1 MIKRFIKKTVII
13 ILIAIILS
21 NFITANYVY
30 GADNDE
36 ELDYGVID
44 EIYDKVES
52 DKFIKDDGSAQN
64 ADNGAINNFGHTE
77 DEFGNELNEIVN
89 IFGQK
94 DEETG
99 AEGILF
105 TPITQFLLAVS
116 DAVMSTMQGAFIGS
130 GNTIGNLVNSGE
142 IKIKSP
148 GGGVLTEGVTRYS
161 LRYTPAAIFSGD
173 IPAFDTNFFEPMGDD
188 DGIVKFNDVEIGF
201 SQNYERVTYKECISS
216 YGANTGLKSVKDK
229 LTTGEA
235 VAAGLSLVCLI
246 NALEAVA
253 NTDLDVD
260 WAEYGGGVE
269 AVTFGGE
276 FTASIPMFEFDVAG
290 AATTAMFLVGS
301 TGAMLTYNALEARDA
316 NIYFSEWEN
325 NGTTYFFI
333 ADTYNDTQKPEEL
346 NGRLYTIEKKIVTD
360 KYEKVSAAFTLQPV
374 VSKWYTQL
382 RKIALVGLLSVLLY
396 VGIRIIISSTS
407 QEKAKYKK
415 MIMDWLVAVCILF
428 VLHYI
433 MIFIVNITESLVDI
447 LGIKGNLSDG
457 TDAFAT
463 KIRNMA
469 TGDAAESYM
478 QYFGYVV
485 IYIALTIL
493 TVIFTIQY
501 TKRLILLAF
510 LTMIAPLI
518 ALTYPID
525 KVGDGKAQAF
535 SYWIKE
541 YIFNSL
547 LQPMHLLLYTI
558 FISSATEIM
567 DVNPVYAVVVMS
579 FFVSAE
585 QIFRRI
591 FGFDKAS
598 TVNAL
603 GAAAGGAMVMNMINK
618 MRGNSGGKGNSTAN
632 GKGAQNKIRMASGNM
647 GNGATGSG
655 NNGVSEIS
663 KNDADANS
671 GNGEGKSSASFA
683 INGNSQNVATDF
695 TNGKT
700 SNRVLGKSKDTGNGE
715 GKSSTSLAIKNNS
728 DRTLE
733 SSEGSR
739 NNLSNKSKGN
749 KRKGNIKQ
757 GLKQV
762 GKGLAIRGTK
772 GALSTGKKVLK
783 RAPGAIAGATIGIA
797 ASVASGGENAA
808 SYIGGGAVAGAAIT
822 DNVTE
827 KISDTAKKGTE
838 RIAED
843 YNKGARKL
851 TPKQEKTLEEYKKM
865 LEDTKIQSICKKNGM
880 EVKDSIISFINKGIE
895 DPVKIRTALENGVT
909 NPEDLDK
916 K

>member
-1 MIKRFIKKTVII
+1 MIKKIIKKVGIV
-13 ILIAIILS
+13 LLVAIILS

-30 GADNDE
+30 SDDDDE
-36 ELDYGVID
+36 DELDYGVVD
-44 EIYDKVES
+44 EIYDKIDK
-52 DKFIKDDGSAQN
+52 DKFIEDEDAGKN
-64 ADNGAINNFGHTE
+64 ADGDAINNFGR
-77 DEFGNELNEIVN
+77 DDNEFENEINEMIN

-94 DEETG
+94 DEEVG
-99 AEGILF
+99 AEGVLF
-105 TPITQFLLAVS
+105 TPITQFLLAIS
-116 DAVMSTMQGAFIGS
+116 DAVMATMQGAFMGS
-130 GNTIGNLVNSGE
+130 GNTIGNLTQAGE

-148 GGGVLTEGVTRYS
+148 GGSTLREGITRYS

-173 IPAFDTNFFEPMGDD
+173 IPAFDTNFFEPMGDA
-188 DGIVKFNDVEIGF
+188 DGKVKFNDVEISF
-201 SQNYERVTYKECISS
+201 NSKDDNITYEDCISS

-235 VAAGLSLVCLI
+235 VSAGLSLVCLI

-260 WAEYGGGVE
+260 WAEYGAGVE

-276 FTASIPMFEFDVAG
+276 FTASVPMFEFDVAG
-290 AATTAMFLVGS
+290 AATTAMFLVGAAGS
-301 TGAMLTYNALEARDA
+301 MATYGALEAKDA
-316 NIYFSEWEN
+316 DIYFSEWKSGGE
-325 NGTTYFFI
+325 TYFFI
-333 ADTYNDTQKPEEL
+333 ADTYFDTDKPAEL
-346 NGRLYTIEKKIVTD
+346 SGRLYKIEEKTVTG

-382 RKIALVGLLSVLLY
+382 RKIALVGLLSVLVY
-396 VGIRIIISSTS
+396 VGIRIIFSSTS

-415 MIMDWLVAVCILF
+415 MLVDWAGAVCILF

-433 MIFIVNITESLVDI
+433 MVFIVEITGSLVDI
-447 LGIKGNLSDG
+447 LGVNGNLSDG
-457 TDAFAT
+457 TDVFAT

-469 TGDAAESYM
+469 TGDAAASYM

-525 KVGDGKAQAF
+525 KINDGKAQAF

-618 MRGNSGGKGNSTAN
+618 MRGNSRGKGTVD
-632 GKGAQNKIRMASGNM
+632 GKGTQNKIRMAPGNI
-647 GNGATGSG
+647 G
-655 NNGVSEIS
+655 NNSVSDSRNNEGSETS
-663 KNDADANS
+663 KNDIETNS
-671 GNGEGKSSASFA
+671 GNGEGKSSASLA
-683 INGNSQNVATDF
+683 INRNSEDATTDF
-695 TNGKT
+695 RTGKT
-700 SNRVLGKSKDTGNGE
+700 SNRVLGRSRYTGNGE
-715 GKSSTSLAIKNNS
+715 GKSSASLVTKNNS
-728 DRTLE
+728 GRTLE
-733 SSEGSR
+733 NSTGSG
-739 NNLSNKSKGN
+739 NDLSNKSKGI
-749 KRKGNIKQ
+749 KRKANVKQ

-762 GKGLAIRGTK
+762 GKGLAIRGAK
-772 GALSTGKKVLK
+772 GALSAGKKVIK
-783 RAPGAIAGATIGIA
+783 RTPGAIAGATVGIA
-797 ASVASGGENAA
+797 ATVASGGENPL

-822 DNVTE
+822 DNATE
-827 KISDTAKKGTE
+827 KVSDVAKKGTE
-838 RIAED
+838 KVAED
-843 YNKGARKL
+843 YNKGAKKL
-851 TPKQEKTLEEYKKM
+851 TPKQEKILSEYKKM
-865 LEDTKIQSICKKNGM
+865 LGDTKIQSVCKKNGV

-895 DPVKIRTALENGVT
+895 DPVKIRTALENGIT
-909 NPEDLDK
+909 NPDDLDK